1 MTDSQEL
8 DLLPGN
14 VKKAVGGASSGDLWM
29 LQRSL
34 IRRHP
39 KLQPRDNT
47 TEHYKERV
55 RHLADLMHANGY
67 DRSFPLK
74 VFAAREDGQ
83 DVLYLVQGHTRL
95 DAFDL
100 AVSEGKDMEVIPCV
114 TTDRGTTM
122 EDLLVSTITGN
133 EGAPL
138 TPIEKA
144 GIVRELQGCNVGLG
158 SIARR
163 LGYTLAYVKS
173 LLSILEAP
181 REVREMVQEGK
192 VAASVAVGTVKEHG
206 KQAGAVLKAGLE
218 VAKAKGKDKVTPK
231 HLRAAASRGSK
242 PEAKSTFAAA
252 APAQTHKPEAKAV
265 SLSLA
270 TAVDDATMAAMRRAA
285 KWIAQE
291 TGPADEYPFLALVS
305 TTLGLGG
312 TAALQGLVNKARG

>member
-1 MTDSQEL
+1 MTDGQEL

-14 VKKAVGGASSGDLWM
+14 VKKAGGGASSGDVWM
-29 LQRSL
+29 LQPSL

-74 VFAAREDGQ
+74 VFAAREDDQ

-100 AVSEGKDMEVIPCV
+100 DVSEGKDMQVIPCV

-122 EDLLVSTITGN
+122 EDLLVS
-133 EGAPL
+133 
-138 TPIEKA
+138 PIEKA

-206 KQAGAVLKAGLE
+206 KQAGAV
-218 VAKAKGKDKVTPK
+218 
-231 HLRAAASRGSK
+231 
-242 PEAKSTFAAA
+242 
-252 APAQTHKPEAKAV
+252 
-265 SLSLA
+265 
-270 TAVDDATMAAMRRAA
+270 
-285 KWIAQE
+285 
-291 TGPADEYPFLALVS
+291 
-305 TTLGLGG
+305 
-312 TAALQGLVNKARG
+312 

>member
-1 MTDSQEL
+1 MTDTQEL

-47 TEHYKERV
+47 TGHCRERV
-55 RHLADLMHANGY
+55 RHLANLMHANGY

-133 EGAPL
+133 EGEPL

-144 GIVRELQGCNVGLG
+144 GIVRELQGCNVELG

-218 VAKAKGKDKVTPK
+218 VAKAKG
-231 HLRAAASRGSK
+231 
-242 PEAKSTFAAA
+242 
-252 APAQTHKPEAKAV
+252 
-265 SLSLA
+265 
-270 TAVDDATMAAMRRAA
+270 
-285 KWIAQE
+285 
-291 TGPADEYPFLALVS
+291 
-305 TTLGLGG
+305 
-312 TAALQGLVNKARG
+312 